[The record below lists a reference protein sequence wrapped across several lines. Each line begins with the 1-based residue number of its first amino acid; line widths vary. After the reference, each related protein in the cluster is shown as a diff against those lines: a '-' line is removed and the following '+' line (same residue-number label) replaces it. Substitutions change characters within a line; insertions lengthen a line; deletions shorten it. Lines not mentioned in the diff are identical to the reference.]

1 MMLTREMILTSK
13 DLSFEIVDVP
23 EWGGEVKVTTLTGT
37 ERDAFEASLI
47 DQKRSGN
54 TVNTKNIRAKLVSMA
69 CVDEEGKRLFTPA
82 DIEALGSKSAS
93 ALDRIFVV
101 AQKLSKLT
109 EADMDELQG
118 N

>member
-1 MMLTREMILTSK
+1 MRLTREMILTAK

-54 TVNTKNIRAKLVSMA
+54 TVNTKNIRAKLVSMV
-69 CVDEEGKRLFTPA
+69 CVDDGGDRLFTPA
-82 DIEALGSKSAS
+82 DIEILGSKSAS
-93 ALDRIFVV
+93 ALDRIFTV
-101 AQKLSKLT
+101 AQRLSKLT
-109 EADMDELQG
+109 EADMDELKG